1 MLVRGVVRRLVRDGV
16 DSKPASAARLRY
28 WSTKC
33 LVADTACG
41 PKELAALRLLATRL
55 SSSSIVKKP
64 SLISLTGRMKR
75 WAAFMGRKP
84 GFAMRHLSSYACNT
98 TCAYRLFGERKESA
112 YGTERK
118 NIGMALQDLVGELYV
133 HADQLTSLMMISK
146 RWAAKAFWPEDRPA
160 CPALRACPS
169 SSSSRGRIQSALF
182 ILSMA
187 SCMRKGRVEHL
198 HSLHAGPEADGFQLA
213 AGVSQA
219 QAIAVVLKL
228 QLQVVHL
235 LAVVAAPVAAQPLQP
250 LLQGLVLV
258 QRHCIELLS
267 HGINLERQAVDLLGN
282 IKGCWP
288 NDVAGSASEGI
299 NTACASHAPC
309 CKLKAKKSYA

>member
-118 NIGMALQDLVGELYV
+118 NIGMALQDLY
-133 HADQLTSLMMISK
+133 T
-146 RWAAKAFWPEDRPA
+146 WAAAHCLYMHTRTHSHVRTLSSHDTIRMAQICNHKQTLHRLTFMILEQTSKPICLVSHTHSSCDTRKHT
-160 CPALRACPS
+160 PALRKAANVGASMRNTYAACFS
-169 SSSSRGRIQSALF
+169 QYVDKSHAVQGLSNVQFCTAIHAVTRLLKYLDRDVIELTQESHQ
-182 ILSMA
+182 ILHSCVVMLSHCQLQDSIFHIIMRHISPLQIIFA
-187 SCMRKGRVEHL
+187 SCMQDLDHVM
-198 HSLHAGPEADGFQLA
+198 
-213 AGVSQA
+213 
-219 QAIAVVLKL
+219 VLS
-228 QLQVVHL
+228 
-235 LAVVAAPVAAQPLQP
+235 
-250 LLQGLVLV
+250 
-258 QRHCIELLS
+258 C
-267 HGINLERQAVDLLGN
+267 
-282 IKGCWP
+282 
-288 NDVAGSASEGI
+288 
-299 NTACASHAPC
+299 
-309 CKLKAKKSYA
+309 